1 MLWYGSSYPLE
12 ASEKSESPSI
22 VVVGGRSAKATLTPF
37 PSDGRTQRILKQE
50 QIIHEGTVLVEQ
62 GRYDEAIQKYKEALD
77 PSFLNEEDDRG
88 HAIYY
93 IEKVYKLQ
101 GKYEEALRELQWSI
115 DHNRIPNI
123 KGEIA
128 KPQKPELPKLITAK
142 ERLYEEIQEINALLE
157 YKKTGSK
164 EPVYK
169 HIEFLRVRYKSMLPP
184 KRYQSTGYSTIVT
197 SEIIRLY
204 DHIADYDA
212 GIAFVDSVVNYF
224 YSKNKSL
231 RRVTTSQEALKKA
244 EERGKHWRDYKKIY
258 EYLKVREAFE
268 ADKKEGRQ
276 SCVGK
281 TGVCIGR
288 ATQALIQSDYF
299 PW

>member
-1 MLWYGSSYPLE
+1 MRSFSYVVAMTAAVSVVLSLPISRLT
-12 ASEKSESPSI
+12 AQEKSKEAPISVAVS
-22 VVVGGRSAKATLTPF
+22 GRNQLNPDSFTND
-37 PSDGRTQRILKQE
+37 DGTRKILVRN
-50 QIIHEGTVLVEQ
+50 QIQ
-62 GRYDEAIQKYKEALD
+62 DEAKRLKEQARYEEAVVKYREALN
-77 PSFLNEEDDRG
+77 PSLLNHDYEG
-88 HAIYY
+88 AVAHGAIRDIY
-93 IEKVYKLQ
+93 IMQ
-101 GKYEEALRELQWSI
+101 GKYELASDELRWFVEHNYNAKQKPWLDKELEIKVLVKARETKSSQPVY
-115 DHNRIPNI
+115 DHIQYLKEKY
-123 KGEIA
+123 KGE
-128 KPQKPELPKLITAK
+128 
-142 ERLYEEIQEINALLE
+142 
-157 YKKTGSK
+157 
-164 EPVYK
+164 
-169 HIEFLRVRYKSMLPP
+169 LPP

-197 SEIIRLY
+197 SDIIRLY

-224 YSKNKSL
+224 CSKNKSL

-244 EERGKHWRDYKKIY
+244 EERGKHWREYKKIY